1 MLSVRA
7 YRLPPEV
14 LVRPVPWGLPFLE
27 LALAV
32 LLLTGIANRIA
43 GAASA
48 GLLVFM
54 LRIASAWALAERRY
68 VSL

>member
-1 MLSVRA
+1 
-7 YRLPPEV
+7 
-14 LVRPVPWGLPFLE
+14 
-27 LALAV
+27 V
-32 LLLTGIANRIA
+32 LLLAGITNRIA

-48 GLLVFM
+48 GLLVVFM